1 MNYNKII
8 RITANLTFL
17 CFHGAI
23 KLLYELVLIS
33 ADGYRAAFTGNS

>member
-17 CFHGAI
+17 CFHDAF
-23 KLLYELVLIS
+23 KLLYELMLIS
-33 ADGYRAAFTGNS
+33 ADGYRAAFIRNS